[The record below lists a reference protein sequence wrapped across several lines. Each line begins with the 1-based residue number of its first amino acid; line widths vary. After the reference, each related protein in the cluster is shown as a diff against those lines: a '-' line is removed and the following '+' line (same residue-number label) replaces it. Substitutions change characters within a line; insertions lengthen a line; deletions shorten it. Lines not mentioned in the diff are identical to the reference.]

1 MAGVATTAATVAGGG
16 SLLSTVNPYVGMA
29 QLGIGL
35 LTSASGTSAERAA
48 GRRKM
53 GYIGEQQA
61 MMEGAGQQV
70 GELAGMKEEL
80 ATDIYGKFAIQCII
94 AAQKYI

>member
-16 SLLSTVNPYVGMA
+16 SLLSTVNPYLGIA

-53 GYIGEQQA
+53 GYIG
-61 MMEGAGQQV
+61 
-70 GELAGMKEEL
+70 
-80 ATDIYGKFAIQCII
+80 
-94 AAQKYI
+94 